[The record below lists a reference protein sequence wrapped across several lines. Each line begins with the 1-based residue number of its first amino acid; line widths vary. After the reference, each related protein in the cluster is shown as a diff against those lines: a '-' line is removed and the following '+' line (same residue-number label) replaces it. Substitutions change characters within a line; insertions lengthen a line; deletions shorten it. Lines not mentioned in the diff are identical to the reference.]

1 MLRPTDTLI
10 ATFFLC
16 LLAIS
21 GKSQTA
27 QFPIVKGFG
36 GIYEIP
42 EATERPDPNGKFK
55 IVIDLASPAD
65 DPKQINRMVDNIARM
80 INLHGIGGVKH
91 EHIQVKVAVH
101 GGAVFSIL
109 GDAYY
114 EKLYGCKNPNL
125 PVYEALKDAG
135 VEFYICGQSLIARNM
150 KPADMWQGAEIAL
163 SMLTTLTKYVPQG
176 YMLLRF

>member
-1 MLRPTDTLI
+1 MFAI
-10 ATFFLC
+10 MKTFFAQLVF
-16 LLAIS
+16 LTFAFAAN
-21 GKSQTA
+21 GQTA
-27 QFPIVKGFG
+27 QFPIIKGFG
-36 GIYEIP
+36 GIYEIH

-114 EKLYGCKNPNL
+114 EKLYGYKNPNL

-135 VEFYICGQSLIARNM
+135 VEFYICGQSLIARDM
-150 KPADMWQGAEIAL
+150 KPSDMWQGAQLAL

>member
-1 MLRPTDTLI
+1 MSRSIITLLS
-10 ATFFLC
+10 TVFLFFVALS
-16 LLAIS
+16 AS
-21 GKSQTA
+21 SQTA

-42 EATERPDPNGKFK
+42 EATERPDPNGEFK
-55 IVIDLASPAD
+55 IVIDLVSPAD

-80 INLHGIGGVKH
+80 INLHAIGGVKH
-91 EHIQVKVAVH
+91 EHIKVKVAVH

-125 PVYEALKDAG
+125 PVYEALKEAG

-150 KPADMWQGAEIAL
+150 EPVDMWQGAELAL